1 MVETRGEA
9 GYGRAVALILTWLP
23 EANFTRFA
31 QLDYIAQHNA
41 KAAISM
47 DDLIEKQTAQLEQ
60 HPDIGRPGRK
70 EGTRELVISHTS
82 FVVIYRVRPLAN
94 RVEIL
99 RVLHTSQ
106 AWPK

>member
-1 MVETRGEA
+1 
-9 GYGRAVALILTWLP
+9 LILAWLP
-23 EANFTRFA
+23 AANSTRFA

-47 DDLIEKQTAQLEQ
+47 DDLIEKQTSQLEQ
-60 HPDIGRPGRK
+60 HPEIGRLGRK
-70 EGTRELVISHTS
+70 EGTRELVINHTS
-82 FVVIYRVRPLAN
+82 LVVIYRVRPLAK

-106 AWPK
+106 ARPK